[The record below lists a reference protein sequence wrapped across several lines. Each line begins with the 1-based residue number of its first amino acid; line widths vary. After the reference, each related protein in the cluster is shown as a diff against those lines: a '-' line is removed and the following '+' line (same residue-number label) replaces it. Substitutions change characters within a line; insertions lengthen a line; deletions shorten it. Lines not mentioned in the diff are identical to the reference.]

1 MSDEIKD
8 IQTSESDKPLT
19 AKKETSSYRSIFKAT
34 SLFGGVKVYEILIEI
49 IKSKFIAI
57 LLGPLG
63 VGIQGLYSSGVQM
76 IQQLTA
82 MGLSQSAVR
91 NVAEAYGTGD
101 NKKVSEVVTA
111 LRKFVW
117 FTGIL
122 GMLCVIVFSPLLSKS
137 SFGDS
142 AHIIGFIIISVTLL
156 INQLTAGQRVVLQ
169 GTRKY
174 SLLAKCTAIGVTAG
188 LFISIPLY
196 YFWGTDAIVPNF
208 VISSITAF
216 LIAWYF
222 SRKVPVEKTRLSK
235 NDLKFH
241 GKTMITMGVALSLT
255 QLLGSTSSYVLR
267 SFIRNMGGVE
277 AVGLFTAGFILMRQY
292 TGLVFQAM
300 STDFYPRLAA
310 VNKDNSRCR
319 DIMNQQGEVGLL
331 LLGPLMVVC
340 VVFIPIVV
348 RILYSEEF
356 LAVNDYVIWCAVGV
370 IFQMASWSV
379 SHIFIAK
386 AESKLF
392 FINELCASIY
402 SLGLNLLGYY
412 WGGLTGIGISYVVN
426 YILYLLQVYLIAHH
440 KYAFSFSSS
449 LLIIF
454 VVEILFV
461 IAALLMVVFLP
472 ELMKYVLGSILV
484 CVAGAYSLKEL
495 NKRMDL
501 LSFIKKNKKK
511 IG

>member
-1 MSDEIKD
+1 MSEERKEI
-8 IQTSESDKPLT
+8 IQSEEKPEESS
-19 AKKETSSYRSIFKAT
+19 AQTSSYRSIFKAT

-49 IKSKFIAI
+49 IKSKFIAV

-63 VGIQGLYSSGVQM
+63 VGIQGLYSSGIQM
-76 IQQLTA
+76 IQQLSA

-91 NVAEAYGTGD
+91 NVAEAYATGD
-101 NKKVSEVVTA
+101 NHKVNVVVTT
-111 LRKFVW
+111 LRKLVW

-122 GMLCVIVFSPLLSKS
+122 GMLCVIIFSPLLSKS
-137 SFGDS
+137 SFGDYS
-142 AHIIGFIIISVTLL
+142 HIIGFAIISVTLL
-156 INQLTAGQRVVLQ
+156 INQLTAGQKVILQ

-174 SLLAKCTAIGVTAG
+174 SLLAKCTAVGVTIG

-196 YFWGTDAIVPNF
+196 YFWGNDAIVPNF
-208 VISSITAF
+208 VISSVTSF

-222 SRKVPVEKTRLSK
+222 SKKVPVEKVQMGFKEIKSQ
-235 NDLKFH
+235 
-241 GKTMITMGVALSLT
+241 GKTMITMGIALSLT

-267 SFIRNMGGVE
+267 SFISNIGGVE

-319 DIMNQQGEVGLL
+319 EIMNQQGEVGLL

-340 VVFIPIVV
+340 IVYIPIVI
-348 RILYSEEF
+348 RILYSEQF
-356 LAVNDYVIWCAVGV
+356 LAVNNYVIWCAIGV
-370 IFQMASWSV
+370 IFQMAAWSI

-392 FINELCASIY
+392 FINELIASIY
-402 SLGLNLLGYY
+402 SLAFNIIGYKL
-412 WGGLTGIGISYVVN
+412 GGLTGIGISYFVN
-426 YILYLLQVYLIAHH
+426 YVFYLIQVYVIAHRR
-440 KYAFSFSSS
+440 YSFTFTSSFVGIF
-449 LLIIF
+449 II
-454 VVEILFV
+454 EILFV
-461 IAALLMVVFLP
+461 AAGLIMVLLLPVV
-472 ELMKYVLGSILV
+472 MKYIAGTLLL
-484 CVAGAYSLKEL
+484 CVASVYSLREL

-501 LSFIKKNKKK
+501 VSLLKQKRK
-511 IG
+511 